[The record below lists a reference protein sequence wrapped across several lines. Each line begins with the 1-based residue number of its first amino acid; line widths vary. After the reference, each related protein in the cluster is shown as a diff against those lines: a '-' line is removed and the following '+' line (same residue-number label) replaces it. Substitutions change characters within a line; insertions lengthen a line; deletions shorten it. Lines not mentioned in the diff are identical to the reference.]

1 MKSILKY
8 ILLSGTRDRLYLGL
22 FISLIVTFSLSIFL
36 GSTALVEE
44 QQMTTVY
51 IGGLSR
57 AVLVVGTILFVC
69 LNINRAFENK
79 EVEFIL
85 SKAISREQF
94 ILSYLAGFFI
104 AVLLIIIPLVIAM
117 LIVTQANKFG
127 LLIWSLSLLSE
138 LMIMISFALLAS
150 LILKNSFSSI
160 MATLGFYIISRLM
173 GMFVMAINLPAKV
186 TSETFEL
193 SSRSFG
199 LALKLLSVVFPR
211 LDLFGQSEWLNYGV
225 TDFSNL
231 KIILFQSLIYI
242 PLMIFMAFH
251 DFKKK
256 QF

>member
-22 FISLIVTFSLSIFL
+22 FISLVIAFSLSIFL
-36 GSTALVEE
+36 GSTSLVEE
-44 QQMTTVY
+44 RQTTAAY
-51 IGGLSR
+51 ISGLSR
-57 AVLVVGTILFVC
+57 GVLVLGMILFVC

-85 SKAISREQF
+85 SKSISRQQF
-94 ILSYLAGFFI
+94 IFSYLAGFFI
-104 AVLLIIIPLVIAM
+104 AAFVIILPLILAI
-117 LIVTQANKFG
+117 LIVTKADKFG

-138 LMIMISFALLAS
+138 MMIVISFAILAS

-160 MATLGFYIISRLM
+160 MATFGFYIISRLM
-173 GMFVMAINLPAKV
+173 GMFVMAINLPEKV
-186 TSETFEL
+186 TSNTFEF
-193 SSRSFG
+193 SARSFG
-199 LALKLLSVVFPR
+199 LILKILSAIFPR
-211 LDLFGQSEWLNYGV
+211 LDLFGQSSWLNYGV
-225 TDFSNL
+225 SDFSNL
-231 KIILFQSLIYI
+231 KIILLQSLIYI

>member
-22 FISLIVTFSLSIFL
+22 FISLIAAFSLSIFL

-44 QQMTTVY
+44 QQMTTAY

-57 AVLVVGTILFVC
+57 GVLIIGTILFVC
-69 LNINRAFENK
+69 LNVNRAFENK

-85 SKAISREQF
+85 SKSISREQF
-94 ILSYLAGFFI
+94 IFSYLAGFFI
-104 AVLLIIIPLVIAM
+104 AVFLITIPLILAI
-117 LIVTQANKFG
+117 LLVTNANKLG
-127 LLIWSLSLLSE
+127 LLMWSLSLFSE
-138 LMIMISFALLAS
+138 LLIMICFALLSS

-160 MATLGFYIISRLM
+160 MASVGFYIISRLM
-173 GMFVMAINLPAKV
+173 GMFVIAIKLPEK
-186 TSETFEL
+186 L
-193 SSRSFG
+193 SAQDFSLSGHSFG
-199 LALKLLSVVFPR
+199 LALKFMSIIFPR
-211 LDLFGQSEWLNYGV
+211 LDLFGQSDWLNYGIKDY
-225 TDFSNL
+225 TNL
-231 KIILFQSLIYI
+231 KVILFQSLIYI

>member
-36 GSTALVEE
+36 GSTALVEQ
-44 QQMTTVY
+44 QQMTTAY
-51 IGGLSR
+51 ISGLSR
-57 AVLVVGTILFVC
+57 GVLVVGTILFVC
-69 LNINRAFENK
+69 LSVNRAFENK

-85 SKAISREQF
+85 SKAISRQQF
-94 ILSYLAGFFI
+94 IFSYLAGFFI
-104 AVLLIIIPLVIAM
+104 AVLLIIIPLILAIL
-117 LIVTQANKFG
+117 LITKTDKFG
-127 LLIWSLSLLSE
+127 LLIWALSLFFE
-138 LMIMISFALLAS
+138 LMIVICFALLSS

-160 MATLGFYIISRLM
+160 IATLGFYIISRLM
-173 GMFVMAINLPAKV
+173 GMFVMAINLPAKISD
-186 TSETFEL
+186 TSLEFSANSFALVLKIL
-193 SSRSFG
+193 S
-199 LALKLLSVVFPR
+199 AIFPR
-211 LDLFGQSEWLNYGV
+211 LDLFGQSSWLNYGI
-225 TDFSNL
+225 TDYGSL

>member
-117 LIVTQANKFG
+117 LIVTQANIFG

-199 LALKLLSVVFPR
+199 LVLKLLSVVFPR